1 MMNVLMSV
9 LLTAQYKARRFF
21 KKEDGEVNI
30 IAIIVLIGI
39 AILLAL
45 IFKDRIAELINNLFD
60 TINQNAENAVNYVV
74 IQDMVHLKA

>member
-1 MMNVLMSV
+1 MYGIAA
-9 LLTAQYKARRFF
+9 LLTTFIFQARTNVENFF

-45 IFKDRIAELINNLFD
+45 LFKDRISQLINSLFD
-60 TINQNAENAVNYVV
+60 TIDKNAENAVN
-74 IQDMVHLKA
+74 

>member
-9 LLTAQYKARRFF
+9 LLTAQYKAGRFF

-60 TINQNAENAVNYVV
+60 TINQNAENAVN
-74 IQDMVHLKA
+74 

>member
-1 MMNVLMSV
+1 MNSIYAMLMTFIMQV
-9 LLTAQYKARRFF
+9 QFKIENFF

-45 IFKDRIAELINNLFD
+45 IFKGRIAALINSLFD
-60 TINQNAENAVNYVV
+60 TIDQNANNAVN
-74 IQDMVHLKA
+74 

>member
-1 MMNVLMSV
+1 MNSIYAMLMTFIMQV
-9 LLTAQYKARRFF
+9 QFKIENFF

-45 IFKDRIAELINNLFD
+45 IFKDRIAALINSLFD
-60 TINQNAENAVNYVV
+60 TIDQNANNAVN
-74 IQDMVHLKA
+74 